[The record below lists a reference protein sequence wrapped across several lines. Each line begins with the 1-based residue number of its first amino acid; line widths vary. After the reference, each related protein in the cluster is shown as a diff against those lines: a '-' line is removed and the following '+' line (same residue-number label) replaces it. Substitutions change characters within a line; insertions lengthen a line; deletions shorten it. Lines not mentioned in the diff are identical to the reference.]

1 MSIDISTCIAIGWVV
16 DKIEKNAMNAAS
28 AFEYEDYF
36 IPLNAY
42 DENTEYIFG
51 EIIQT
56 LQEGET
62 LDISDMLEI
71 ANLYQGNLRQLQG
84 KLMYMAGACARKD
97 LYENYRLS
105 IHVFTRYH

>member
-1 MSIDISTCIAIGWVV
+1 MSVNISTCIAIGWVV
-16 DKIEKNAMNAAS
+16 DRIEKNAMNAAS

-51 EIIQT
+51 EVIKT

-62 LDISDMLEI
+62 LDISDIFEI
-71 ANLYQGNLRQLQG
+71 TNLFRSDLQQLQG
-84 KLMYMAGACARKD
+84 QLMHMADACARKD
-97 LYENYRLS
+97 LYEDYRIS